1 MTVEEGGHPTLM
13 FRLTDADLR
22 GSIQA
27 ADSTVRSNDGH
38 QDPRRHERSKRMRN
52 HFEDVLA
59 QLRDAITK
67 KSTRERDRGIAM
79 ELDGHKGAHDHI
91 VRAAALEAVADAIQ
105 DVLDGDYEK
114 AYAD

>member
-1 MTVEEGGHPTLM
+1 MM

-22 GSIQA
+22 GSIEA
-27 ADSTVRSNDGH
+27 AYTDQTTAIRTCDATKE
-38 QDPRRHERSKRMRN
+38 QRMRN
-52 HFEDVLA
+52 RFEDVLA

-67 KSTRERDRGIAM
+67 KSMRERDRGITM

-105 DVLDGDYEK
+105 DVLDGDFEK
-114 AYAD
+114 AYTD

>member
-1 MTVEEGGHPTLM
+1 M
-13 FRLTDADLR
+13 
-22 GSIQA
+22 A
-27 ADSTVRSNDGH
+27 ARAT
-38 QDPRRHERSKRMRN
+38 RRDERSKRMRN
-52 HFEDVLA
+52 HIEDVLV

-67 KSTRERDRGIAM
+67 KSMRERDRGITM

-105 DVLDGDYEK
+105 DVLDGDFEK

>member
-1 MTVEEGGHPTLM
+1 
-13 FRLTDADLR
+13 
-22 GSIQA
+22 
-27 ADSTVRSNDGH
+27 
-38 QDPRRHERSKRMRN
+38 
-52 HFEDVLA
+52 
-59 QLRDAITK
+59 
-67 KSTRERDRGIAM
+67 M